1 MDTPMIIGFSSILL
15 AGLADIVLTTRW
27 NRAYYTLGL
36 PIFIRRIH
44 KPGGIA
50 ELPLAD
56 LEKSSVTAAGPPLL
70 FKRLDN
76 DVIAFREKV
85 FAGALH
91 YIPIMHGA
99 IRYDAAEG
107 VARVTGIVNWFVI
120 AFIACFAFLMGK
132 NFVELLPI
140 IAGVY
145 GIIYFI
151 QAVRFNRVAKK
162 LRTELPSPS

>member
-1 MDTPMIIGFSSILL
+1 MDTPLLIGFGGILL
-15 AGLADIVLTTRW
+15 AALADVVFTTRW

-36 PIFIRRIH
+36 PIFIRRVH

-50 ELPLAD
+50 DLPLED
-56 LEKSSVTAAGPPLL
+56 LEKTSMTAAGPPLL
-70 FKRLDN
+70 FRRLDN
-76 DVIAFREKV
+76 DVIAFRERV
-85 FAGALH
+85 FGGVLH
-91 YIPIMHGA
+91 YIPIMHGV

-120 AFIACFAFLMGK
+120 AFVACFAFLLGRS
-132 NFVELLPI
+132 FVELLPI

-151 QAVRFNRVAKK
+151 QAMRFNRVAKK
-162 LRTELPSPS
+162 LQVE